1 VDLEE
6 GLHRTHGLFGQRGDG
21 ACPGARRVT
30 NASFE
35 DEHPF
40 SWFDPEDP
48 GRLRETFTPLL
59 ARVVDGISRG
69 QRVLDVGCGGG
80 RVMIHLGAKGVAAT
94 GVDISLHSLR
104 EMCRHSGRPGVR
116 ADNQRL
122 PFRDGAA
129 DVVISD
135 GVVHHTPNPQ
145 GSFGENC
152 RVLRPGGRLYLA
164 VYRPG
169 GHYELIMKTIAKPL
183 RWALP
188 RPVWRQ
194 LVHVFVV
201 PLYWLARSFKTKRA
215 SSFAGVRNLF
225 YDYIARPI
233 IRFVPRDEVERWA
246 EASGVRILD
255 YDPNLTENVHCFIMA
270 KPEAQE

>member
-1 VDLEE
+1 VS
-6 GLHRTHGLFGQRGDG
+6 R
-21 ACPGARRVT
+21 P
-30 NASFE
+30 SFE

-40 SWFDPEDP
+40 SWFDPGDP
-48 GRLRETFTPLL
+48 EHLRRTFTPLL
-59 ARVVDGISRG
+59 AKVVDGISPG
-69 QRVLDVGCGGG
+69 SRVLDVGCGGG
-80 RVMIHLGAKGVAAT
+80 RVMIHLGWKGVAAI

-104 EMCRHSGRPGVR
+104 EMRRHSGRPGVR
-116 ADNQRL
+116 ADNRQL

-135 GVVHHTPNPQ
+135 GVVHHTPDPQ

-169 GHYELIMKTIAKPL
+169 GHYEMIMKTIARPL
-183 RWALP
+183 RWALA
-188 RPVWRQ
+188 RRGWRQ

-201 PLYWLARSFKTKRA
+201 PLYWMARTFKTKRA
-215 SSFAGVRNLF
+215 SSLQGVRNLF

-233 IRFVPRDEVERWA
+233 IEFIPRDEVERWA
-246 EASGVRILD
+246 GASGVRIVD
-255 YDPNLTENVHCFIMA
+255 YDPNPTENVHCFIMTKA
-270 KPEAQE
+270 VPGGPREPE